1 MELKLDLSKR
11 YAIALEGG
19 GARGGY
25 EVGAWKA
32 LEEAGVR
39 YDAVSG
45 SSVGALNGALMAMHD
60 LENAERLWKNI
71 RFSQVM
77 NVDDER
83 MERVMKGEVRGLSEL
98 RTVLKRAGEIVR
110 DGGFDVEP
118 LRKLLE
124 EVIDEKKVRSSDVNF
139 YIVTYSIT
147 DHKELDLDAKALPE
161 GELHDMLLASAYFPA
176 FKHEKLG
183 GKRYT
188 DGGVQ
193 DVVPID
199 SLVSR
204 GYKDLIVIRIYG
216 VGVEK
221 RVKIPK
227 DVSVTTIA
235 PYAELG
241 PVLNFSG
248 EQSAENLK
256 LGYFDAKRVLYG
268 LYGKTYYIDRTL
280 TEDEAYEL
288 LAELIK
294 NAEGTCS
301 LRALHEELL
310 PALAHEAGA
319 KGDYYDVFAAF
330 LEKTAAELEIDPF
343 EIITDKALYERVRSE
358 RRSKAPQKPSRLL
371 ALLPLQVQE

>member
-98 RTVLKRAGEIVR
+98 KTVLKRAGEIIR

-124 EVIDEKKVRSSDVNF
+124 EVIDEKKVRTSDVNF

-147 DHKELDLDAKALPE
+147 DHKELD
-161 GELHDMLLASAYFPA
+161 LASAYFPA

-310 PALAHEAGA
+310 PALAREAGA
-319 KGDYYDVFAAF
+319 KGDYYDVFTAF

>member
-1 MELKLDLSKR
+1 MKLDLSKR

-98 RTVLKRAGEIVR
+98 KTVLKRAGEIIR

-124 EVIDEKKVRSSDVNF
+124 EVIDEKKVRTSDVNF

-147 DHKELDLDAKALPE
+147 DHKELDLDAKALP
-161 GELHDMLLASAYFPA
+161 
-176 FKHEKLG
+176 
-183 GKRYT
+183 
-188 DGGVQ
+188 
-193 DVVPID
+193 
-199 SLVSR
+199 
-204 GYKDLIVIRIYG
+204 
-216 VGVEK
+216 
-221 RVKIPK
+221 
-227 DVSVTTIA
+227 
-235 PYAELG
+235 
-241 PVLNFSG
+241 
-248 EQSAENLK
+248 
-256 LGYFDAKRVLYG
+256 
-268 LYGKTYYIDRTL
+268 
-280 TEDEAYEL
+280 
-288 LAELIK
+288 
-294 NAEGTCS
+294 
-301 LRALHEELL
+301 
-310 PALAHEAGA
+310 
-319 KGDYYDVFAAF
+319 
-330 LEKTAAELEIDPF
+330 
-343 EIITDKALYERVRSE
+343 
-358 RRSKAPQKPSRLL
+358 
-371 ALLPLQVQE
+371 